1 MKVALRQRDKNGKT
15 SLYLDY
21 YQKGKRKLEYLGM
34 YLKPKPRTPEERELN
49 NKTLKLAESIRAK
62 RQIEIQNGTYGF
74 ADLEKMNSNFITYFE
89 ILADKRQESDG
100 NYGNWLSALK
110 HLRNFPRAN
119 VKFSEID
126 KKWLEDFKEYL
137 VHDAKTS
144 GKRNLSQ
151 NSCVSYF
158 NKVRAALKQAVKDG
172 IIMRNPTEDVE
183 SIKEAET
190 KREFLTYEE
199 LQAAAKAMCE
209 NQTLKRAFLFSALT
223 GLRFSDIEKLT
234 WGEVQ
239 HSNETGYY
247 LRFKQKKTK
256 GQETLPIPDDVESLI
271 GVRRGNEEKVF
282 QDLTYS
288 DYNNHLIKEWML
300 RAGIDR
306 HITFHCARH
315 TFATLQLT
323 LGTDIYTVS
332 KMLGHKELKT
342 TEVYAKVIDLK
353 KKEAANRIKLN
364 L

>member
-137 VHDAKTS
+137 VHEARTS
-144 GKRNLSQ
+144 GQRALSQ

-234 WGEVQ
+234 WEEVQ
-239 HSNETGYY
+239 HSNETGYF

-256 GQETLPIPDDVESLI
+256 GQETLPIPDDVEALI
-271 GVRRGNEEKVF
+271 GERKSNEEKVF
-282 QDLTYS
+282 LGLVYS

-300 RAGIDR
+300 RAGVDR

-353 KKEAANRIKLN
+353 KKEAANRIKLK